1 MKQAVREAVLD
12 HKRVGNPVEVMK
24 DGKVIIQPEDIV
36 VPDEPV
42 FLEEWGEDLTLRFK
56 KTTSI

>member
-1 MKQAVREAVLD
+1 VKQAVREAVLD